1 MIIQTAL
8 AGRRMPPKTSKHM
21 ILIKGELKHIS
32 ILETVINIP
41 LEKLK

>member
-1 MIIQTAL
+1 MI
-8 AGRRMPPKTSKHM
+8 M
-21 ILIKGELKHIS
+21 IEGELKHIS